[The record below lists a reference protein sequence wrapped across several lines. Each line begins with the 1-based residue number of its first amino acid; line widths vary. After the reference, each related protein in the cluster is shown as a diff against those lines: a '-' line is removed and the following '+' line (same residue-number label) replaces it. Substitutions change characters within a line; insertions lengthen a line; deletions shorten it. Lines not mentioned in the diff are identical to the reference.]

1 MNTYLRL
8 KQAMRFSGQM
18 QDLKMG
24 VRYMKIKNLCKLNKF
39 VQFTYVGGNFK
50 ILKTIICSYY
60 CF

>member
-1 MNTYLRL
+1 
-8 KQAMRFSGQM
+8 MRFSGQM

-39 VQFTYVGGNFK
+39 VQFTYVGGYFK